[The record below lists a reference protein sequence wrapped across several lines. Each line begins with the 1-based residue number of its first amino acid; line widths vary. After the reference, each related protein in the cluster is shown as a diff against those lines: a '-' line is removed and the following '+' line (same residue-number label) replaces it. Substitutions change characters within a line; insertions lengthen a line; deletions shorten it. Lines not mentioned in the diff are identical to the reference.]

1 MPAAALPTRSEIALE
16 FTWDLE
22 SIYPRAEA
30 WEADFRALEARL
42 PELSAFEGRLGTS
55 ATELAAG
62 LKLQDELGVTL
73 GKLYSYS
80 HMKRDEDTTQSSAQG
95 MHDRMVGL
103 YARFS
108 AAGAFFTPEIVALEP
123 STVERWLSQEPQLA
137 VYRFLLESTLRQR
150 GHTRSAEVEGLL
162 AQSMEVGQG
171 ASTVYDMLTDADL
184 KFPRIKDGEG
194 NDVEL
199 THGRYIPFQQSPDRR
214 VRKDSFEALY
224 TTYAAYKNTVAA
236 AYSTSVKGDIFYAR
250 AHNYESAQQAALDG
264 ENIPLTVYS
273 NLVERVES
281 RLDLMQRYLRLRK
294 RVLELDD
301 LHMYDVYADL
311 IPSAKKE
318 IPFPR
323 ARQDVL
329 AAVSVLGDD
338 YQHDVA
344 HGFSSRWV
352 DVYETPGKASG
363 AYSSGSYGT
372 HPFILMNFQDN
383 LDGVYTLAH
392 ELGHSMH
399 SFYTRATQPPVYSDY
414 SLFVA
419 EVASITNEALLTN
432 YLLQQDMD
440 VDTRKA
446 LLNNELEK
454 YRGTLFRQTMFAH
467 FEAETHRL
475 AEAGEALTSDMLNKL
490 YYDLVARYFAPETV
504 VDELIAYEWSRIPHF
519 YRAFYVYQYATGI
532 AAATALAKRML
543 EEGEPAVRRY
553 RAFLAAGGS
562 DYPINLLRSAGVDMT
577 SPAPV
582 QAALDHFGRLLDEL
596 EELV

>member
-1 MPAAALPTRSEIALE
+1 M
-16 FTWDLE
+16 
-22 SIYPRAEA
+22 
-30 WEADFRALEARL
+30 
-42 PELSAFEGRLGTS
+42 
-55 ATELAAG
+55 
-62 LKLQDELGVTL
+62 
-73 GKLYSYS
+73 
-80 HMKRDEDTTQSSAQG
+80 
-95 MHDRMVGL
+95 
-103 YARFS
+103 
-108 AAGAFFTPEIVALEP
+108 
-123 STVERWLSQEPQLA
+123 
-137 VYRFLLESTLRQR
+137 
-150 GHTRSAEVEGLL
+150 
-162 AQSMEVGQG
+162 
-171 ASTVYDMLTDADL
+171 
-184 KFPRIKDGEG
+184 
-194 NDVEL
+194 
-199 THGRYIPFQQSPDRR
+199 
-214 VRKDSFEALY
+214 
-224 TTYAAYKNTVAA
+224 
-236 AYSTSVKGDIFYAR
+236 
-250 AHNYESAQQAALDG
+250 DG
-264 ENIPLTVYS
+264 ENIPLSVYS
-273 NLVERVES
+273 NLVETVES

-318 IPFPR
+318 IPFLQ

-329 AAVSVLGDD
+329 AAVGVLGDD
-338 YQHDVA
+338 YSQAVDR
-344 HGFSSRWV
+344 GFNSRWV

-399 SFYTRATQPPVYSDY
+399 SYYTRETQPPVYSDY

-432 YLLQQDMD
+432 YLLRQDMD

-475 AEAGEALTSDMLNKL
+475 AEAGEALTSEVLNKV
-490 YYDLVARYFAPETV
+490 YYDLVAKYFEPETV

-519 YRAFYVYQYATGI
+519 YRAFYVYQYSTGI
-532 AAATALAKRML
+532 SAATALAKGIL
-543 EEGEPAVRRY
+543 TEGEPAVRRY
-553 RAFLAAGGS
+553 RNFLAAGGS
-562 DYPINLLRSAGVDMT
+562 DYPINLLKAAGVDMA

-582 QAALDHFGRLLDEL
+582 TAALDHFGRLLDEL

>member
-1 MPAAALPTRSEIALE
+1 MPAATLPTRSEIPAE

-22 SIYPRAEA
+22 SIYPNAKA

-42 PELSAFEGRLGTS
+42 PDLAAFAGRLGAS
-55 ATELAAG
+55 AKDLAAG
-62 LKLQDELGVTL
+62 LALQDEMGVTL
-73 GKLYSYS
+73 GKLFSYS
-80 HMKRDEDTTQSSAQG
+80 HMKRDEDTTQSLAQG
-95 MHDRMVGL
+95 LHDRMVGL

-123 STVERWLSQEPQLA
+123 ATVQRWLIDEPELA
-137 VYRFLLESTLRQR
+137 VYRFLLESTLRQKA
-150 GHTRSAEVEGLL
+150 HTRSAEVEGLL

-184 KFPRIKDGEG
+184 KFPRIEDAEG
-194 NDVEL
+194 NEVEL

-264 ENIPLTVYS
+264 ENIPLSVYS
-273 NLVERVES
+273 NLVETVES
-281 RLDLMQRYLRLRK
+281 RLDLMQRYLRLRT

-311 IPSAKKE
+311 IPSAKKD
-318 IPFPR
+318 IPFQQ

-329 AAVSVLGDD
+329 AAVRVLGDD

-344 HGFSSRWV
+344 HGFDSRWV

-432 YLLQQDMD
+432 YLLQQDID
-440 VDTRKA
+440 LDTRKA

-475 AEAGEALTSDMLNKL
+475 AEAGEALTSEVLNKL
-490 YYDLVARYFAPETV
+490 YYDLVAKYFAPETII
-504 VDELIAYEWSRIPHF
+504 DELIAYEWSRIPHF

-532 AAATALAKRML
+532 SAATALAKGML
-543 EEGEPAVRRY
+543 TEGEPAVRRY

-577 SPAPV
+577 SPEPV
-582 QAALDHFGRLLDEL
+582 QAALEHFGRLLDEI